1 MSGIVW
7 SPVVFVNTY
16 SNCVY
21 YCRCNRYVSCIIIY
35 FRYYYIPFVTRVSGI
50 NKMYFARVQHLPRRH
65 IGSVFCARASEN
77 VFGTGE
83 PSNRRLGNVPPGRR
97 GQVDTQRGR
106 SIVHAH
112 LCWRCCNAHTCAPLG
127 AKYILVVRIPFPTPS
142 TPSHKRNRKSAYI
155 VLYMP
160 LKNSHVLVYLSTP
173 RPLGNWHYY

>member
-1 MSGIVW
+1 
-7 SPVVFVNTY
+7 
-16 SNCVY
+16 
-21 YCRCNRYVSCIIIY
+21 
-35 FRYYYIPFVTRVSGI
+35 
-50 NKMYFARVQHLPRRH
+50 MYFARVQHLPRRH
-65 IGSVFCARASEN
+65 IDRVGSVFCARAGEN

-127 AKYILVVRIPFPTPS
+127 ANTFLSSASPFLPS
-142 TPSHKRNRKSAYI
+142 TPSHKHNRKSAYI

-160 LKNSHVLVYLSTP
+160 LKKLARPCLFINAPPPGKLALLLNLLYISIYVPKSHSTKQALKIFFLFFHKID
-173 RPLGNWHYY
+173 RKTRIYNYIFDIS